1 MVIALDYRNQLN
13 ELEENYLLTEQRL
26 ELERREID
34 VLKNQA
40 QSKFENIAE
49 TLRSGPLSQYQIEE
63 GSNQLSEE
71 ILDEAAFE
79 SNRIAIRAEEELA
92 ERLADNR
99 REFNDTVNE
108 YEAATRA
115 AQIEEMNQTW

>member
-1 MVIALDYRNQLN
+1 VVIALDYRNQLN

-34 VLKNQA
+34 VLKYQA

-49 TLRSGPLSQYQIEE
+49 TLRSGPLSQYQIEK

-71 ILDEAAFE
+71 ILAEAAFE
-79 SNRIAIRAEEELA
+79 SNRIATRAEEELA

>member
-49 TLRSGPLSQYQIEE
+49 TLRSGPLSQYQIEK

>member
-92 ERLADNR
+92 ERIADNR

>member
-71 ILDEAAFE
+71 ILAEAAFE

>member
-1 MVIALDYRNQLN
+1 VVIALDYRNQLN

-49 TLRSGPLSQYQIEE
+49 TLRSGPLSQYQIEK
-63 GSNQLSEE
+63 GSNQLSKE
-71 ILDEAAFE
+71 ILAEAAFE

>member
-49 TLRSGPLSQYQIEE
+49 TLRSGPLSKYQIEE

-71 ILDEAAFE
+71 ILAEAAFE

>member
-108 YEAATRA
+108 LKQRQERHKLRK
-115 AQIEEMNQTW
+115 

>member
-49 TLRSGPLSQYQIEE
+49 TLRSGPLSKYQIEE

-71 ILDEAAFE
+71 ILAEAAFE
-79 SNRIAIRAEEELA
+79 SNRIAIRPEEELA

>member
-34 VLKNQA
+34 VLKYQA

>member
-1 MVIALDYRNQLN
+1 VVIALDYRNQLN

-34 VLKNQA
+34 VLKYQA

-49 TLRSGPLSQYQIEE
+49 TLRSGPLSQYQIEK

-71 ILDEAAFE
+71 ILAEAAFE

>member
-63 GSNQLSEE
+63 GSNHLSEE

>member
-1 MVIALDYRNQLN
+1 VVIALDYRNQLN